1 MKGESESPPALVLN
15 NAGSDYRHGAQFR
28 VDRPRGSGD
37 YLFVHFTSPILIR
50 DELGERELPA
60 ETCIL
65 HAPGFPQWYGGPVR
79 GFANDWCHFAGPGVA
94 AMVEQCG
101 IVVNRAIVP
110 LIQQPFDELIRG
122 LEREQFRCEPHWQE
136 ACAGL
141 LAQLLVW
148 FARCTATVARKSG
161 TPYQA
166 ALSGNLRDVRSRVH
180 KQLARTWSVSDMARL
195 VHLSPSRFAHVYR
208 DFFGTGPMED
218 LIEARIAHACWLLS
232 SGRVPVKQ
240 AAAESGFSDLHYFS
254 RSFRARV
261 GCAPREYCRRQLGGD
276 ERPTPFSPPA

>member
-1 MKGESESPPALVLN
+1 MAGKMENLPILALN
-15 NAGSDYRHGAQFR
+15 NAGADFRHDAQFR

-37 YLFVHFTSPILIR
+37 YLFVHFTTPILIR
-50 DELGERELPA
+50 DALGEREMPA

-65 HAPGFPQWYGGPVR
+65 YAPGFPQWYYGPER
-79 GFANDWCHFAGPGVA
+79 GFANDWCHCTGAGVGG
-94 AMVEQCG
+94 MVEQFG
-101 IVVNRAIVP
+101 IAADRAVEP
-110 LIQQPFDELIRG
+110 LIQQPFGELIRG
-122 LEREQFRCEPHWQE
+122 MERELLRCEPHWQE

-141 LAQLLVW
+141 LAQLLVA
-148 FARCTATVARKSG
+148 FARTTATVAQRSG

-166 ALSGNLRDVRSRVH
+166 ALSEGLRDVRSRVH
-180 KQLARTWSVSDMARL
+180 KQLARTWSVPDMARI
-195 VHLSPSRFAHVYR
+195 VHLSASRFAHVYR

-261 GCAPREYCRRQLGGD
+261 GCAPREYCRRQLG
-276 ERPTPFSPPA
+276 EPAQPRSDLDD